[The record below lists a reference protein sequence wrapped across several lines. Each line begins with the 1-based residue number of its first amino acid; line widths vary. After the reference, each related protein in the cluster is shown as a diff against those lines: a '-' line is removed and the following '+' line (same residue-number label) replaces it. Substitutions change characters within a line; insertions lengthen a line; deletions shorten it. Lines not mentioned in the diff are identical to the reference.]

1 MVVEWIAL
9 LSHSKVLGLNPLY
22 GQAPKVY
29 MFSLG
34 IGAISMTAG
43 TDSSDPE
50 LDKKHLFHT
59 ICKFHFSHNR

>member
-22 GQAPKVY
+22 GQAPKVC

-43 TDSSDPE
+43 TDSSE

>member
-22 GQAPKVY
+22 GQAPEVY

-34 IGAISMTAG
+34 IGATSMTGGA
-43 TDSSDPE
+43 DFSDPE
-50 LDKKHLFHT
+50 LD
-59 ICKFHFSHNR
+59 FSQ

>member
-22 GQAPKVY
+22 GQAPEVY

-50 LDKKHLFHT
+50 LD
-59 ICKFHFSHNR
+59 FSQ